1 MAQRLEDLV
10 VRISGDTASLN
21 RSVAHASRQI
31 DGFSRSASRSFAGLG
46 SSIRAAAG
54 ALAAFGAATQ
64 LKAAV
69 QSSIALADS
78 LANTAERVGTTA
90 EALQR
95 LRAAADPA
103 GIGASKLDAAL
114 LRLSKNL
121 GEAQNGAGSLVTA
134 LEGSQDALLESLR
147 GADNSAEAY
156 LRLADGIARI
166 ASPTEQ
172 ARVATAAL
180 GRAGTEQL
188 GVLKQGREALEAYG
202 DTAQR
207 AGAIV
212 SNEAVAALDDFGDSL
227 GRITNVALAQFTE
240 GIAESVTGAESLTAV
255 LADENRIR
263 AIGDLARGI
272 GELAGSIAAAGAE
285 AASWIAPVSN
295 FLDILRTPPEKLPG
309 RLFGPDF
316 DNVSGGSSS
325 AIAKAARREA
335 RTIPASAGAPR
346 RRSAS
351 LRGGGGR
358 SARGVEP
365 DLSQL
370 DTSRLLRG
378 PLDSFIEGNARAMA
392 EMDELVR
399 RTTESTD
406 AALAQ
411 TERRAEVFG
420 DFMGSL
426 VGNFVNGADT
436 EWKRLAT
443 SFIAS
448 IAEMEVAALASD
460 LFKWFN
466 RATGGAT
473 AKADSGDGADSILG
487 GLLGSLLGGA
497 TPLARGGLVTRPTLA
512 LIGEAGPEAVLPL
525 RNFSAAGTVVNVNNY
540 GADVDVRRRRGS
552 AGEEID
558 IIVEQSWKRGAS
570 RGAFRGPL
578 EQRHRPGVG

>member
-78 LANTAERVGTTA
+78 LQNTSERIGTTA

-95 LRAAADPA
+95 LRAAAEPA
-103 GIGASKLDAAL
+103 GTESGKLDAAL
-114 LRLSKNL
+114 LRLSRNL
-121 GEAQNGAGSLVTA
+121 GEAQIGAGSLVRA
-134 LEGSQDALLESLR
+134 LEGTQDELLASLL
-147 GADNSAEAY
+147 GADDAAEAY
-156 LRLADGIARI
+156 LRLADGISKI
-166 ASPTEQ
+166 ESPLEQ
-172 ARVATAAL
+172 ARVAQAAL
-180 GRAGTEQL
+180 GRGGVEQL
-188 GVLKQGREALEAYG
+188 NILRQGREALEEYG
-202 DTAQR
+202 DAAQR
-207 AGAIV
+207 TGRIL
-212 SNEAVAALDDFGDSL
+212 SNEAVAAVDTFGDAL
-227 GRITNVALAQFTE
+227 DAVTKTALAQFSE
-240 GIAESVTGAESLTAV
+240 GLAEGLAGTDSLTAA
-255 LADENRIR
+255 LADEQRVA
-263 AIGDLARGI
+263 AIGEMARALGEVAGGI
-272 GELAGSIAAAGAE
+272 ASIGAE
-285 AASWIAPVSN
+285 AAKWYGAYSDFVD
-295 FLDILRTPPEKLPG
+295 LLRTPPEKLPG
-309 RLFGPDF
+309 KLFGPDF

-325 AIAKAARREA
+325 SIAKAARREA

-378 PLDSFIEGNARAMA
+378 ELEVFASANAQALEDFDAMISKTTA
-392 EMDELVR
+392 SVDE
-399 RTTESTD
+399 
-406 AALAQ
+406 ALTL

-420 DFMGSL
+420 DFLGSI
-426 VGNFVNGADT
+426 VGNFVNGAETD
-436 EWKRLAT
+436 WRRLAV
-443 SFIAS
+443 SFTAA
-448 IAEMEVAALASD
+448 IAEMQIKAAASE
-460 LFKWFN
+460 LFKIGS
-466 RATGGAT
+466 RSLAGTGAGSA
-473 AKADSGDGADSILG
+473 GGILSAIFG
-487 GLLGSLLGGA
+487 GLVPMAAGGV
-497 TPLARGGLVTRPTLA
+497 VTRPTAILA
-512 LIGEAGPEAVLPL
+512 GEAGPEAIVPL